1 MIPYGRQLISPQ
13 DIQAVVD
20 VLNSDFLTQGPC
32 VPEFEKSLTEY
43 TGAKYALACNSATS
57 ALHLAC
63 LALELQHGDIVWTTP
78 NTFVASANC
87 ALYCNASI
95 DFVDIDPNTYNM
107 SISCLE
113 KKLVH
118 AKAKKL
124 LPKIII
130 PVHLCGQSCDMEKIY
145 ALSLEYGFKIIEDA
159 SHAIGGKYKNHSIGG
174 CHFSDITIFS
184 FHPVKIITSG
194 EGGAALT
201 NNADLGN
208 KMNMMRTHGIT
219 NQPNLMSK
227 MPEDEIW
234 NYQQILLGFNYRMTD
249 IQAALGNSQLSKI
262 DDFIAGRQKLASN
275 YSQQLD
281 QEKFQL
287 PFQHPDSFSSFHLYP
302 ILTMESSIQLS
313 QKKIFQILRD
323 AGIAANLHYI
333 PVYRHPFYMNM
344 GFSPGLCPAAEDYF
358 RRAITIPLFPSLP
371 ENDQQF
377 IIDTLN
383 AI

>member
-20 VLNSDFLTQGPC
+20 VLHSDFLTQGPC

-43 TGAKYALACNSATS
+43 TGAKHALACNSATS

-63 LALELQHGDIVWTTP
+63 LALELQHGDIVWTSP

-113 KKLVH
+113 KKLVL
-118 AKAKKL
+118 AKAEKL

-159 SHAIGGKYKNHSIGG
+159 SHAIGGKYKNNPVGG
-174 CHFSDITIFS
+174 CQFSDITIFS

-201 NNADLGN
+201 NNADF
-208 KMNMMRTHGIT
+208 KKIV
-219 NQPNLMSK
+219 QY
-227 MPEDEIW
+227 PES
-234 NYQQILLGFNYRMTD
+234 T
-249 IQAALGNSQLSKI
+249 K
-262 DDFIAGRQKLASN
+262 RQKEL
-275 YSQQLD
+275 
-281 QEKFQL
+281 
-287 PFQHPDSFSSFHLYP
+287 SSF
-302 ILTMESSIQLS
+302 
-313 QKKIFQILRD
+313 
-323 AGIAANLHYI
+323 
-333 PVYRHPFYMNM
+333 
-344 GFSPGLCPAAEDYF
+344 C
-358 RRAITIPLFPSLP
+358 
-371 ENDQQF
+371 
-377 IIDTLN
+377 
-383 AI
+383 